1 MIGDK
6 LSKQDELTEMSERRN
21 APRTCLSCN
30 HCTVCKAYETVMI
43 AFTQINK
50 QNDKFLKL
58 PMKAEDIAI
67 GCSQYQVIIP
77 TKPEFG
83 R

>member
-1 MIGDK
+1 
-6 LSKQDELTEMSERRN
+6 MSEQGELPEMPEMPERRE

-30 HCTVCKAYETVMI
+30 HCTVCKAYETVVI
-43 AFTQINK
+43 TFKQIEK
-50 QNDKFLKL
+50 QNGDFLKL

-67 GCSQYQVIIP
+67 GGSQYQAIIP
-77 TKPEFG
+77 TKQEFG

>member
-1 MIGDK
+1 
-6 LSKQDELTEMSERRN
+6 
-21 APRTCLSCN
+21 
-30 HCTVCKAYETVMI
+30 MI

-67 GCSQYQVIIP
+67 GCSQYQAIIP

>member
-1 MIGDK
+1 M
-6 LSKQDELTEMSERRN
+6 SKQGELPEMPEQPERRD
-21 APRTCLSCN
+21 APRTCLGCN
-30 HCTVCKAYETVMI
+30 HCTVCKAYETVVI

-50 QNDKFLKL
+50 QNGEFLKL

-67 GCSQYQVIIP
+67 GCSQYQPIIP

>member
-6 LSKQDELTEMSERRN
+6 LSEQAELPELQERRDV
-21 APRTCLSCN
+21 PRTCLSCN
-30 HCTVCKAYETVMI
+30 HCTVCKAYETVVI

-67 GCSQYQVIIP
+67 GCSQYQAIIS

>member
-1 MIGDK
+1 
-6 LSKQDELTEMSERRN
+6 MSEQGELPEMPERRE

-30 HCTVCKAYETVMI
+30 HCTVCKAYETVVI
-43 AFTQINK
+43 TFKQIEK
-50 QNDKFLKL
+50 QNGDFLKL
-58 PMKAEDIAI
+58 TMKAEDFAV
-67 GCSQYQVIIP
+67 GCSQYQAIIP